1 MVKQQPTQKKALSQ
15 PTLINQPAAYLQ
27 TRPFTAND
35 LEGTSHNDKQATPD
49 IQLQVQHNQG
59 FHHNF
64 GNIRVQPVTKT
75 IIQPKLTIGK
85 SGDKYEQETDKVALE
100 VVPHIHVSQT
110 SDQKQSIQRQVFKP
124 GEKGAVSAPDEAGKI
139 AKAILGKTTTHP
151 STNKFLLGSTK
162 YQGGKAFK
170 NKQMPDGTLLP
181 TDKGQTYQEYDIHPL
196 TKAGRGAERIVIG
209 SDGVV
214 YYTNDH
220 YDNFTV
226 IP

>member
-1 MVKQQPTQKKALSQ
+1 MVKQQLTQKKALSQ
-15 PTLINQPAAYLQ
+15 SGHINQPVTYLQ
-27 TRPFTAND
+27 TRPFAAKD
-35 LEGTSHNDKQATPD
+35 LEETSQNEQAAPD
-49 IQLQVQHNQG
+49 MQLQAERNQG

-64 GNIRVQPVTKT
+64 GNTRVQPATKT
-75 IIQPKLTIGK
+75 TIQPKLTIGK
-85 SGDKYEQETDKVALE
+85 SGDKHEQETDEVAIG
-100 VVPHIHVSQT
+100 VVPHIHVNQISVQR
-110 SDQKQSIQRQVFKP
+110 QSIQRQVFKP
-124 GEKGAVSAPDEAGKI
+124 GEQGAVSAPNEAGKI

-181 TDKGQTYQEYDIHPL
+181 TDKGQTYKEYDIHPL